1 MFQPKLPDS
10 FSEFQFKCQQL
21 SPEGMAE
28 DGPMVG
34 EREAMGMTIFISI
47 SSDLHFNQYCLTG
60 SLNLNLNVNSYH
72 LINSYQVIVTYVS
85 TKTT

>member
-10 FSEFQFKCQQL
+10 FSEFKFKCQQL

-28 DGPMVG
+28 GRPMVG
-34 EREAMGMTIFISI
+34 EREAMGKTILSL
-47 SSDLHFNQYCLTG
+47 DL
-60 SLNLNLNVNSYH
+60 V
-72 LINSYQVIVTYVS
+72 QVIVTYVS